1 MATTDRIKVL
11 DEGIAL
17 AVKAHAEATTAED
30 RDLITQHVAMLET
43 ERARIAAR

>member
-1 MATTDRIKVL
+1 MAITDRIKML

-17 AVKAHAEATTAED
+17 AVKAHAEASTAED
-30 RDLITQHVAMLET
+30 RDIIMRHVATLEN